1 MFTFALTI
9 HLANNELIS
18 LQQLLLKTNLV
29 LCMMVGL
36 FVCQL
41 SSTKDM
47 IPDRGFKAELLFP
60 ATLQG
65 VADFSM
71 NGWQLETSAAYMK

>member
-1 MFTFALTI
+1 M
-9 HLANNELIS
+9 
-18 LQQLLLKTNLV
+18 K
-29 LCMMVGL
+29 VGL

-65 VADFSM
+65 VVDFSM
-71 NGWQLETSAAYMK
+71 NGWQLETAAAYMK